1 MELTFDGTSWSINN
15 VAQNFIDTNSFSSS
29 DETFPYVPP
38 EATTPDTETGVTD
51 PCPPGYIYDE
61 SLKQCV
67 PDPNTEN
74 TFLQE
79 QNINQSSQPDQE
91 GLYIPSN
98 EIKEDWIANA
108 NNPKYEGGK
117 TGLQNYLDNLDDRG
131 WTKIENGKIIF
142 KKNAGKLGA
151 ARFGL
156 SNEHEAKTQKI
167 IQDLQRMGA
176 INAQVVSTG
185 IDKELSELTGQDE
198 IGVDFSSEMELSDTA
213 FTFPT
218 YTDTG
223 FVTPK
228 GDKFKTWTDY
238 MNSISKVKTDR
249 IITDLS
255 RMGAV
260 NLQVDASV
268 DDELSGLTGKSELG
282 IDLADELEISDKAG
296 TFPTYTY
303 SQETLTKGNFDPL
316 SFTGF
321 TPANV
326 AQNFTTF
333 QQYMNSL
340 QKVKTSVA
348 ANNIVSS
355 PSNILRGD
363 SEFIQKE
370 KEKADLAKAQF
381 DAEKKQLERDKLA
394 NELDN
399 MIKSKDKKRETKL
412 RDDLSQD
419 ISSQVPSSTFTGGST
434 SGGTSLGSSLH
445 GTGSYKSSTPTKSS
459 GKSLGSSLH
468 GTGSY
473 NKSTTKSKKIQT
485 GPRMGDR

>member
-238 MNSISKVKTDR
+238 MNSISKVKT
-249 IITDLS
+249 
-255 RMGAV
+255 
-260 NLQVDASV
+260 
-268 DDELSGLTGKSELG
+268 
-282 IDLADELEISDKAG
+282 
-296 TFPTYTY
+296 
-303 SQETLTKGNFDPL
+303 
-316 SFTGF
+316 
-321 TPANV
+321 
-326 AQNFTTF
+326 
-333 QQYMNSL
+333 
-340 QKVKTSVA
+340 SVA

-370 KEKADLAKAQF
+370 KEKSDLAKAQF